1 MDSETRVKEA
11 VTAVA
16 AEQKVR
22 KYTVSPHNSFSFSK
36 MELRVVPCLLSRS
49 VYCRLCSLASRNR
62 GATPSLG
69 HGTRVRILA
78 TGSDTQLP

>member
-36 MELRVVPCLLSRS
+36 NGAACRS
-49 VYCRLCSLASRNR
+49 LFAFAQC
-62 GATPSLG
+62 
-69 HGTRVRILA
+69 IL
-78 TGSDTQLP
+78 